1 MKSGSSKPKDERTR
15 IWTIIVYEDSAPDD
29 WREII
34 RAEHC
39 KAWVSPYHD
48 SDISADG
55 SPKKPHWHVVLAYAG
70 KKSINQI
77 QAVSDKLS
85 GVKVLWEQCA
95 VADLRGMVRYLVHF
109 DDANKH
115 QYRMDEIECY
125 GGADKLEF
133 FQGADDVDECVG
145 QMLDWLDEQGVTS
158 FSMLARYARANR
170 PDWFRVL
177 SSKRTVFIAQYC
189 KSLQW
194 EFEHLKQ

>member
-1 MKSGSSKPKDERTR
+1 
-15 IWTIIVYEDSAPDD
+15 
-29 WREII
+29 
-34 RAEHC
+34 
-39 KAWVSPYHD
+39 
-48 SDISADG
+48 
-55 SPKKPHWHVVLAYAG
+55 
-70 KKSINQI
+70 
-77 QAVSDKLS
+77 
-85 GVKVLWEQCA
+85 
-95 VADLRGMVRYLVHF
+95 MVRYLVHF